1 MPAVD
6 MPTMGQLRRRGL
18 RFGVFRGAADDAR
31 KSTTDL
37 GLPNID
43 WSKLDPSRL
52 DLSKV
57 DFSKLD
63 LPARAEVSKQIRK
76 ASKEQLRRAS
86 KELNRT
92 LPGRRPSRLPFALL
106 GALGGILV
114 GWIVATS
121 PTARAAI
128 ERAVSGAK
136 HSVSGAIAE
145 MQARGTSDEESDL
158 AAWTNEARTPVA
170 SDTYA
175 AAIGVQREPI
185 TQQAGVGVGP
195 GRQSDETT
203 PGG

>member
-1 MPAVD
+1 MPAIAL
-6 MPTMGQLRRRGL
+6 PTMGQFRRRGL
-18 RFGVFRGAADDAR
+18 RFGDFRGTTDDAR
-31 KSTTDL
+31 RSTSDL

-86 KELNRT
+86 KEINRT
-92 LPGRRPSRLPFALL
+92 LPGRRTARLPFALL
-106 GALGGILV
+106 GAVGGIVV

-121 PTARAAI
+121 PAARAAI
-128 ERAVSGAK
+128 ERAVAGAQR
-136 HSVSGAIAE
+136 SISGAIAE
-145 MQARGTSDEESDL
+145 MRAQGTSDEEPDL
-158 AAWTNEARTPVA
+158 AAWTDESRTPVA

-175 AAIGVQREPI
+175 AAIGAQRDPAERK
-185 TQQAGVGVGP
+185 AGVGVGP
-195 GRQSDETT
+195 GHSSDEPT
-203 PGG
+203 PEA